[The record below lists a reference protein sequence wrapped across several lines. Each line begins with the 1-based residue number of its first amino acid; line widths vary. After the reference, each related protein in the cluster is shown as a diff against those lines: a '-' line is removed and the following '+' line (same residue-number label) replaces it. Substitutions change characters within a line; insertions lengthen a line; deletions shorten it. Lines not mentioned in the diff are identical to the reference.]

1 MSFRCDELCAQ
12 FEKENDDYNIIM
24 TKALADRFAEAFAE
38 ALHQQVRT
46 ELWGYSKEEHLD
58 NSDLLRIKY
67 QVCR

>member
-1 MSFRCDELCAQ
+1 
-12 FEKENDDYNIIM
+12 M

>member
-1 MSFRCDELCAQ
+1 
-12 FEKENDDYNIIM
+12 M
-24 TKALADRFAEAFAE
+24 TKALADRFAEAFAA

-67 QVCR
+67 QVCRQIKSFIKH